1 MTPRTLVVRAN
12 GLEHRVIEW
21 GDADAKR
28 TVVLLHGFMDAPGT
42 FGDVVPALVRV
53 GFRVLAPH
61 QRGFGQAPRVP
72 EGAYYHFPDYV
83 FDLAEVIDACVKDA
97 TFSLVGH
104 SMGGTVATLFAG
116 AFPERIEKLVLL
128 EGTGPLDN
136 PAGVAPIRMRKWIED
151 VRALRKKE
159 QKPLRSREDA
169 LARLSQNHGS
179 VPVEVLRR
187 RVDDLVGEGPNGELA
202 WLFDPL
208 HRTLSPSPF
217 FVASY
222 KEFAKRVSCPVL
234 VVDGGPAGYQPP
246 DEAERL
252 ACFAH
257 VQRQSLTA
265 AGHMM
270 HWTEPDAVA
279 RLLVEF
285 L

>member
-1 MTPRTLVVRAN
+1 MTPPTHIVSAN

-21 GDADAKR
+21 SESAKAG

-42 FGDVVPALVRV
+42 FGDVVPPLVRA

-61 QRGFGQAPRVP
+61 QRGFGLGPRVP
-72 EGAYYHFPDYV
+72 KGAYYHFPDYV
-83 FDLAEVIDACVKDA
+83 SDLADIVDACVKDEPFA
-97 TFSLVGH
+97 LVGH
-104 SMGGTVATLFAG
+104 SMGGTVATLYAG
-116 AFPERIEKLVLL
+116 AFPERVTKLALL

-136 PAGVAPIRMRKWIED
+136 PPGVAPIRMRKWIED
-151 VRALRKKE
+151 VRALRQKV

-169 LARLSQNHGS
+169 LARLVQNHGG
-179 VPVEVLRR
+179 VPVDVLRR
-187 RVDDLVGEGPNGELA
+187 RLSDLVGEGPDGELT

-222 KEFAKRVSCPVL
+222 MEFAKRVTCPVL
-234 VVDGGPAGYQPP
+234 VVDGGASGYQPP

-252 ACFAH
+252 ARFSDVRKETLA
-257 VQRQSLTA
+257 A

-270 HWTEPDAVA
+270 HWTEPDALA
-279 RLLVEF
+279 RVLLTF